1 MQCLHLL
8 LVRLEA
14 ERLRHTLHEFL
25 HRFLHTVAARHQR
38 IAESCS
44 TRYLLASGATIASH
58 ARPTRLARAN
68 KTVASLVG
76 ETAKKLGSIFLSRRQ
91 SEHEVLL
98 LFVAFNTTRT

>member
-1 MQCLHLL
+1 
-8 LVRLEA
+8 
-14 ERLRHTLHEFL
+14 
-25 HRFLHTVAARHQR
+25 
-38 IAESCS
+38 
-44 TRYLLASGATIASH
+44 
-58 ARPTRLARAN
+58 LARAN